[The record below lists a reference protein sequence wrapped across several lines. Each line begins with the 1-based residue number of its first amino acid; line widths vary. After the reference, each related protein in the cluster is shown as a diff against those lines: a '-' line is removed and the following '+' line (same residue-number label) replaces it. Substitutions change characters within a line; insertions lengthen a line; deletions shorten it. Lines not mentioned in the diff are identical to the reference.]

1 MAMHRID
8 THHHPYP
15 PVYIEK
21 TGDVLKHTTH
31 AFYDR
36 LKNWQPSQAIEA
48 MDKDGIAVSVLSVS
62 TPSVWLGDTA
72 SSRVFAREVNEAAAK
87 MQRDYKGRFGH
98 FAALALP
105 DVEGSLR
112 EIEYAFDTLD
122 ADGIA
127 LTTNYMDKYPGD
139 EAFAPV
145 FDELN
150 RRKAVV
156 YFHPTA
162 ASFAFN
168 VIPNIPPPTIEF
180 PFDTTRAIV
189 SLLFGGTFHRCPN
202 IKWIFSH
209 GGGALAMI
217 ANRLVGL
224 AKNRPE
230 LDARVPNGVMHEL
243 SKLYVDVV
251 GVTTPGALKAVLDIV
266 PMSHLLF
273 GTDYPFWAPETTIKG
288 LAALKLSAA
297 DLQAIERDNALKLLP
312 GLPLPI
318 SPACEHG
325 RSGFGAFAAVPCK
338 NALHPGAAGGAVAAL
353 TSSASARFAAIPA
366 TAASRTSPCRWCRG
380 RACLRWPG
388 SDRACRSS
396 RA

>member
-1 MAMHRID
+1 MHRID

-15 PVYIEK
+15 PAYIAK

-36 LKNWQPSQAIEA
+36 LTKWHPSQAIEA
-48 MDKDGIAVSVLSVS
+48 MDKAGIAVSVLSVS
-62 TPSVWLGDTA
+62 TPSVWLGDA
-72 SSRVFAREVNEAAAK
+72 ESSQVFAREVNEAAAQ
-87 MQRDYKGRFGH
+87 MQQDYRGRFGH
-98 FAALALP
+98 FAALPLP
-105 DVEGSLR
+105 DTDGCLK
-112 EIEYAFDTLD
+112 EIEYAYDELK

-127 LTTNYMDKYPGD
+127 LCTNYIDKYPGD

-145 FDELN
+145 FEELN

-168 VIPNIPPPTIEF
+168 VIPNIPPPSIEF

-209 GGGALAMI
+209 GGGALPMV

-224 AKNRPE
+224 AKNRPG
-230 LDARVPNGVMHEL
+230 LNARVPNGVMNEL

-251 GVTTPGALKAVLDIV
+251 GVTTPGALRAVLDVV
-266 PMSHLLF
+266 PMSHLLY
-273 GTDYPFWAPETTIKG
+273 GSDYPFWAPETTIKG
-288 LAALKLSAA
+288 LAELKLSAA
-297 DLQAIERDNALKLLP
+297 DLHAIERDNALKLLP
-312 GLPLPI
+312 AL
-318 SPACEHG
+318 G
-325 RSGFGAFAAVPCK
+325 R
-338 NALHPGAAGGAVAAL
+338 
-353 TSSASARFAAIPA
+353 
-366 TAASRTSPCRWCRG
+366 
-380 RACLRWPG
+380 
-388 SDRACRSS
+388 
-396 RA
+396 

>member
-31 AFYDR
+31 AFYER
-36 LKNWQPSQAIEA
+36 LKNWKPSQAIEA

-62 TPSVWLGDTA
+62 TPSVWLGDATA
-72 SSRVFAREVNEAAAK
+72 SRVFAREVNEAAARI
-87 MQRDYKGRFGH
+87 QSDYKGRFGH
-98 FAALALP
+98 FAALPLP
-105 DVEGSLR
+105 DVDGCLR
-112 EIEYAFDTLD
+112 EIDHAFGKLR

-127 LTTNYMDKYPGD
+127 LCTNYVDKYPGD

-145 FDELN
+145 FEELN
-150 RRKAVV
+150 RRRAVV

-168 VIPNIPPPTIEF
+168 VIPNIPPPSIEF
-180 PFDTTRAIV
+180 PFDTTRAIT
-189 SLLFGGTFHRCPN
+189 SLMFSGTFHRCPD

-209 GGGALAMI
+209 GGGALGMV

-230 LDARVPNGVMHEL
+230 LGVRVPNGVMHEL
-243 SKLYVDVV
+243 SKLYLDVV
-251 GVTTPGALKAVLDIV
+251 GVTTTGALRAVLDIV
-266 PMSHLLF
+266 PLSHLLF
-273 GTDYPFWAPETTIKG
+273 GTDFPFWPPDTTIKG

-297 DLQAIERDNALKLLP
+297 DLRAIERDNALRLLP
-312 GLPLPI
+312 GLP
-318 SPACEHG
+318 HQ
-325 RSGFGAFAAVPCK
+325 AA
-338 NALHPGAAGGAVAAL
+338 
-353 TSSASARFAAIPA
+353 
-366 TAASRTSPCRWCRG
+366 
-380 RACLRWPG
+380 
-388 SDRACRSS
+388 
-396 RA
+396 

>member
-1 MAMHRID
+1 MNPFRID
-8 THHHPYP
+8 THHHAYP
-15 PVYIEK
+15 PIYVEK
-21 TGDVLKHTTH
+21 TREVLKHTTH

-36 LKNWQPSQAIEA
+36 LTRWQPRHAVEA

-62 TPSVWLGDTA
+62 TPSVWLGAAD
-72 SSRVFAREVNEAAAK
+72 SSRAFAREVNDAFAK
-87 MQRDYKGRFGH
+87 IQADHPRRFGL

-105 DVEGSLR
+105 DVDGSLH
-112 EIEYAFDTLD
+112 EIEYAFDTLK

-127 LTTNYMDKYPGD
+127 LTTNYVDMYPGD
-139 EAFAPV
+139 PTFTPV
-145 FDELN
+145 FDELD

-217 ANRLVGL
+217 ANRLAGL
-224 AKNRPE
+224 ARNRPE
-230 LDARVPNGVMHEL
+230 LNARVPNGVMHEL

-251 GVTTPGALKAVLDIV
+251 GVTTAGALKAVLDII

-273 GTDYPFWAPETTIKG
+273 GTDFPFWAPEATIKG
-288 LAALKLSAA
+288 LAALKLSAS
-297 DLQAIERDNALKLLP
+297 DLQAIERGNALQLLR
-312 GLPLPI
+312 GL
-318 SPACEHG
+318 
-325 RSGFGAFAAVPCK
+325 
-338 NALHPGAAGGAVAAL
+338 
-353 TSSASARFAAIPA
+353 AR
-366 TAASRTSPCRWCRG
+366 
-380 RACLRWPG
+380 
-388 SDRACRSS
+388 
-396 RA
+396 

>member
-1 MAMHRID
+1 MVARMAPHRID

-15 PVYIEK
+15 PAYIK
-21 TGDVLKHTTH
+21 ATGDILKHTTH

-36 LKNWQPSQAIEA
+36 LTKWQPTQAVEV
-48 MDKDGIAVSVLSVS
+48 MDQDGIAVSVLSIA
-62 TPSVWLGDTA
+62 TPSVWLGDAEA
-72 SSRVFAREVNEAAAK
+72 SRKLARECNDYAAK
-87 MQRDYKGRFGH
+87 MQTDYKGRFGH
-98 FAALALP
+98 FATLPLP

-112 EIEYAFDTLD
+112 EIEYAYDTLR

-127 LTTNYMDKYPGD
+127 LTTNYIDKYPG
-139 EAFAPV
+139 EADWAPV

-189 SLLFGGTFHRCPN
+189 SLMFGGTFHRCPN

-230 LDARVPNGVMHEL
+230 LGARVPNGVMHEL
-243 SKLYVDVV
+243 GKIYVDVV

-266 PMSHLLF
+266 LMSHLLF
-273 GTDYPFWAPETTIKG
+273 GTDFPFWAPDTTIKG
-288 LAALKLSAA
+288 LAALELSAA
-297 DLQAIERDNALKLLP
+297 DLQAIERDNALKLMP
-312 GLPLPI
+312 GLP
-318 SPACEHG
+318 
-325 RSGFGAFAAVPCK
+325 R
-338 NALHPGAAGGAVAAL
+338 
-353 TSSASARFAAIPA
+353 
-366 TAASRTSPCRWCRG
+366 
-380 RACLRWPG
+380 
-388 SDRACRSS
+388 
-396 RA
+396 

>member
-1 MAMHRID
+1 MPVPSGPGAPAPQNCYELLMAPHRVD

-15 PVYIEK
+15 PVYIKK

-36 LKNWQPSQAIEA
+36 LCKWEPRQAIEV

-62 TPSVWLGDTA
+62 TPSVWLGDA
-72 SSRVFAREVNEAAAK
+72 NSSRIFAREVNEAAAK
-87 MQRDYKGRFGH
+87 MQQDHKGRFGH
-98 FAALALP
+98 FAALPLP
-105 DVEGSLR
+105 DADGSLR
-112 EIEYAFDTLD
+112 EIEYVFDELN

-127 LTTNYMDKYPGD
+127 LTTNYVDKYPGD
-139 EAFAPV
+139 EAFRPV
-145 FDELN
+145 FDELD

-189 SLLFGGTFHRCPN
+189 SLLFSGTLHRCPN

-217 ANRLVGL
+217 ATRLAGL

-230 LDARVPNGVMHEL
+230 LSARVPNGVMHEL

-251 GVTTPGALKAVLDIV
+251 GVTTPGALRAVLDIV

-273 GTDYPFWAPETTIKG
+273 GSDYPFWAPDVTIKG
-288 LAALKLSAA
+288 LAGLRLSAA

-312 GLPLPI
+312 GL
-318 SPACEHG
+318 
-325 RSGFGAFAAVPCK
+325 
-338 NALHPGAAGGAVAAL
+338 
-353 TSSASARFAAIPA
+353 ARQAI
-366 TAASRTSPCRWCRG
+366 T
-380 RACLRWPG
+380 
-388 SDRACRSS
+388 S

>member
-1 MAMHRID
+1 
-8 THHHPYP
+8 
-15 PVYIEK
+15 
-21 TGDVLKHTTH
+21 
-31 AFYDR
+31 
-36 LKNWQPSQAIEA
+36 

-62 TPSVWLGDTA
+62 TPSTWLGTTEA
-72 SSRVFAREVNEAAAK
+72 SRTFTREVNEAAAK
-87 MQRDYKGRFGH
+87 MQRDYRGRFGH

-112 EIEYAFDTLD
+112 EIEHAFDKLD

-139 EAFAPV
+139 DAFKEV

-168 VIPNIPPPTIEF
+168 VIPNIPPPSIEF

-230 LDARVPNGVMHEL
+230 LNARVPNGVMHEL
-243 SKLYVDVV
+243 SKIYVDVV
-251 GVTTPGALKAVLDIV
+251 GVTTTGAMKAVLDIV

-273 GTDYPFWAPETTIKG
+273 GTDYPFWSPETTIKG
-288 LAALKLSAA
+288 LAGLKLSPT
-297 DLQAIERDNALKLLP
+297 DLRSIECDNALRLLP
-312 GLPLPI
+312 GLP
-318 SPACEHG
+318 
-325 RSGFGAFAAVPCK
+325 R
-338 NALHPGAAGGAVAAL
+338 
-353 TSSASARFAAIPA
+353 
-366 TAASRTSPCRWCRG
+366 
-380 RACLRWPG
+380 
-388 SDRACRSS
+388 
-396 RA
+396 